1 MLLLLTVTENSKYT
15 TISAYLGV
23 HFVTGTLVRHT
34 AYRDTNK
41 YTERGVTKCHL
52 DTDV

>member
-1 MLLLLTVTENSKYT
+1 
-15 TISAYLGV
+15 
-23 HFVTGTLVRHT
+23 VRHT

-52 DTDV
+52 DTDVWPTGLIIWPLRATDSNIFVSK